1 MVFFWVGGPQAFS
14 VGLLISFPC
23 LSLPVPVLVNDMGDF
38 NDLANLQGQLVLQLS
53 GQGVHDLKVHG

>member
-1 MVFFWVGGPQAFS
+1 M
-14 VGLLISFPC
+14 VGLLILFAC

-38 NDLANLQGQLVLQLS
+38 NDLANLQGQLVLQLR